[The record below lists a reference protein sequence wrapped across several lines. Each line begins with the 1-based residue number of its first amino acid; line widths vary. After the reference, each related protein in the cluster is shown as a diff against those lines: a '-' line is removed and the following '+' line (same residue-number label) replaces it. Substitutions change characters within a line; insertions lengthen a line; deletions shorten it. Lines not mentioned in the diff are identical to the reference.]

1 MNRNDHTQPKQPK
14 MTENDQKGPTDQK
27 HETMEND
34 QKPLKI
40 TEKNR

>member
-27 HETMEND
+27 HEINGERPKTTEN
-34 QKPLKI
+34 
-40 TEKNR
+40 N